1 MSDIR
6 MCFRGGGVR
15 HLKESAAKVNGRVSR
30 VGYAC
35 IYPTAQAANTSPV
48 ICPKS
53 PARVCPA
60 LSSAHTHSAFVTP
73 AEIDRYKIPNACES
87 CHADKPSLWASEALK
102 SWNTVSP
109 WRMSE

>member
-1 MSDIR
+1 MPKIASE
-6 MCFRGGGVR
+6 GVPG
-15 HLKESAAKVNGRVSR
+15 SFV
-30 VGYAC
+30 
-35 IYPTAQAANTSPV
+35 
-48 ICPKS
+48 
-53 PARVCPA
+53 
-60 LSSAHTHSAFVTP
+60 SAHTFRFVTP